1 MRPRWEAA
9 TGEAKEQ
16 RLRLEGSLLSLPSL
30 PPSAFLLSRS
40 RSCLGALGA
49 FFRSRCSASLEQPP
63 GGDPRE
69 KSFDKKGPPPLA
81 QFPRRQL
88 SRRRLH
94 CSGLL
99 PLSHSQAG
107 GVPRGSSGAGSF
119 STHTHTPPLT
129 QDSEPKARAPG
140 GGERWVDGWLR
151 ETPDRPNL
159 AKTSQGM
166 EMGTFSLPRAPRW
179 GLRPFI

>member
-16 RLRLEGSLLSLPSL
+16 RLRLEGFLLSLPSL
-30 PPSAFLLSRS
+30 PPSALLLSRS

-81 QFPRRQL
+81 QFPRRQP

-107 GVPRGSSGAGSF
+107 GSSGAGSRPP
-119 STHTHTPPLT
+119 HTHTLRRTRSRKP
-129 QDSEPKARAPG
+129 EPQAG
-140 GGERWVDGWLR
+140 GGGRWVDGWSR

>member
-16 RLRLEGSLLSLPSL
+16 RLRLEGSLLSPPSL
-30 PPSAFLLSRS
+30 PPSALLLSRS

-81 QFPRRQL
+81 QFPRRQP
-88 SRRRLH
+88 SRRRRLH
-94 CSGLL
+94 CPGLL
-99 PLSHSQAG
+99 PLSRSQAG
-107 GVPRGSSGAGSF
+107 GVPRGSSGARSYPP
-119 STHTHTPPLT
+119 TPLT
-129 QDSEPKARAPG
+129 QDSKPKARAS
-140 GGERWVDGWLR
+140 GGEGGWLPWSR
-151 ETPDRPNL
+151 ETPDHPNL
-159 AKTSQGM
+159 SETSEGM
-166 EMGTFSLPRAPRW
+166 EMGTSSLPRAPRW